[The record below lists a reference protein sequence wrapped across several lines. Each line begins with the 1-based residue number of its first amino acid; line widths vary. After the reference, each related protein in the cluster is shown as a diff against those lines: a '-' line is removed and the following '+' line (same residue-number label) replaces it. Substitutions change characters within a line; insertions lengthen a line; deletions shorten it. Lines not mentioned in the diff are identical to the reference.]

1 MRILVVIPAYN
12 EEKNLPTLLA
22 RLKEEF
28 SEYDYVVINDAS
40 KDATRAVA
48 RSYGFD
54 VIDLPINLGIGGAVQ
69 TGLKYAYYNGYD
81 IAVQLDGDG
90 QHNPDDIKLLINEI
104 MQGYN
109 VCIGSRFI
117 CNEGFQSTFLRRIG
131 IYFYH
136 LLIKMFTKHVCTD
149 PTSGFRAFDREAI
162 RYFVD
167 YYPTDYPEPEAVV
180 LLSKNSF
187 KIKEVPVVMKEREGG
202 ESSITFSKSFY
213 FMIKVTIAIFAA
225 SLIKHEREILNG

>member
-1 MRILVVIPAYN
+1 MRTLVIIPAFN
-12 EEKNLPTLLA
+12 EEKNLPSLLE
-22 RLKEEF
+22 RLSTEF
-28 SEYDYVVINDAS
+28 KEYDYVIINDAS
-40 KDATRAVA
+40 RDDTRAVA
-48 RSYGFD
+48 RSFGFD
-54 VIDLPINLGIGGAVQ
+54 VLDLPINLGIGGAVQ

-90 QHNPDDIKLLINEI
+90 QHNPGDINRLINEI

-117 CNEGFQSTFLRRIG
+117 DNEGFQSTFLRRIG

-136 LLIKMFTKHVCTD
+136 LLIRFFTKQVCTD

-162 RYFVD
+162 KYFVE
-167 YYPTDYPEPEAVV
+167 YYPIDYPEPEAVV
-180 LLSKNSF
+180 LLSKNAF
-187 KIKEVPVVMKEREGG
+187 KVKEIPVVMHERCGG
-202 ESSITFSKSFY
+202 ESSITFNKSFY

-225 SLIKHEREILNG
+225 SLIKHEREDLNG